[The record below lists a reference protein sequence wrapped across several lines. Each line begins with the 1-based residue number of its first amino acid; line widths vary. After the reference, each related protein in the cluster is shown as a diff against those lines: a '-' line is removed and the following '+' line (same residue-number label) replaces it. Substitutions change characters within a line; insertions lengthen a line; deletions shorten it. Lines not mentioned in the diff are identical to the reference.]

1 MGISDQPYEE
11 KRDFIRMKIDAP
23 LQARLTADGGTHV
36 GTCTELS
43 GGGMQVI
50 LDTALEEGSEWEA
63 DVSSE
68 HGHSPQLR
76 AIVKVVRV
84 KPDGDNYALG
94 LQITDVIS

>member
-1 MGISDQPYEE
+1 MGISDQSYEE

-23 LQARLTADGGTHV
+23 LQARLTGDAGTYT

-43 GGGMQVI
+43 GGGMQVV
-50 LDTALEEGSEWEA
+50 LDTALQEGSEWEV
-63 DVSSE
+63 DISSE

-84 KPDGDNYALG
+84 QADGKDYPTG
-94 LQITDVIS
+94 LQIIDVIN